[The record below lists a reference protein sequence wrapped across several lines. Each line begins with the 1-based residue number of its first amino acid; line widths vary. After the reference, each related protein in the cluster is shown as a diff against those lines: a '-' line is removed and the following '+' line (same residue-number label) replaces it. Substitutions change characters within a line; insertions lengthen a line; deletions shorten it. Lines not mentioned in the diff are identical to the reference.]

1 MDQLEF
7 SIAIHLVR
15 KKLQGVALPKVLPA
29 SIKVDPGKP
38 GSVTTSP
45 VQQVPKQ
52 QQASAAPVSQTA
64 KATATPPPQ
73 TAKHTPPAAV
83 RSPPLSELLLIY
95 VIITIYRISNSV
107 WHGWCIYVFFSEL
120 WLCFQSADFKNNFI
134 DNYYTSDNFLL
145 FPLTVIVQ
153 IVSCQSTHQQLA
165 KLQCSE

>member
-1 MDQLEF
+1 MVIIFKIDWLCFAVVFSVHVICLRNLADINGDGKMDQLEF

-64 KATATPPPQ
+64 KAMATPPPQ

-107 WHGWCIYVFFSEL
+107 
-120 WLCFQSADFKNNFI
+120 
-134 DNYYTSDNFLL
+134 
-145 FPLTVIVQ
+145 
-153 IVSCQSTHQQLA
+153 
-165 KLQCSE
+165 